1 MKESVS
7 WEKDTPI
14 FKTWRIIGP
23 YNRTTVHESVD
34 FASSVY
40 CKRVSCLGMHIN
52 SLRIFGICMKFWF
65 ILCPR
70 HAECFYIYI
79 NFFFC
84 TSSHFLGGF
93 TICSHSTTIFTSLAF
108 EIWKHS
114 FTTLKNISDHGYPLH
129 KTWTPAMVSY
139 GQILVLHQSSL
150 SIAIHCSLPILHVKR
165 PYCWV
170 D

>member
-1 MKESVS
+1 MWPDYLFMKESVS

-79 NFFFC
+79 NFFFLHLLTFFGGIYYLFTFDNYIYISGIWNLKTLFHYFKEHFWSWLS
-84 TSSHFLGGF
+84 TS
-93 TICSHSTTIFTSLAF
+93 
-108 EIWKHS
+108 
-114 FTTLKNISDHGYPLH
+114 
-129 KTWTPAMVSY
+129 
-139 GQILVLHQSSL
+139 
-150 SIAIHCSLPILHVKR
+150 
-165 PYCWV
+165 
-170 D
+170 